1 MHRIM
6 NSFQKRNIIFTYKVY
21 LAMTLLE
28 IHELSFLEEY
38 PYNTIYLLKVL
49 QWPFLTK
56 MDESFTLH
64 YIFPLSFVPRKFL
77 DRNNSCNK
85 QRKKV

>member
-1 MHRIM
+1 M
-6 NSFQKRNIIFTYKVY
+6 NSFGKRKIIFIHNKVY

-38 PYNTIYLLKVL
+38 SYNAIYLLKVL